1 MFSSDRVVDCA
12 LPALMSDPFFSKA
25 WWLMAIEKMEAAV
38 KSWHISSD
46 PKLSKASMNKV
57 LFQFTQDQRDI
68 RNLHRIYGIEMHRS
82 RMTPSYTS
90 YKVFKLGC
98 IRATEGMGFNHNS
111 SLRFHRILTPCRLNY
126 PYHKSISVEFCRSFQ
141 MCFSM
146 LFIFWTFIKHD
157 LGYSKYHNLS
167 YSTSLSSEVESRS
180 FWLRTL
186 VVAYKHHKM
195 PDVDLFWHILLHRLS
210 NINMLY
216 NVIWYVICYNMI
228 FTLML

>member
-1 MFSSDRVVDCA
+1 MIDGHWKNGSCCEK
-12 LPALMSDPFFSKA
+12 LTYQLWSKA
-25 WWLMAIEKMEAAV
+25 IQ
-38 KSWHISSD
+38 
-46 PKLSKASMNKV
+46 SKHERSFVSVHSRPEGHKESAQN
-57 LFQFTQDQRDI
+57 
-68 RNLHRIYGIEMHRS
+68 HRS

-126 PYHKSISVEFCRSFQ
+126 PYHQSISVEFCRSLQ

-157 LGYSKYHNLS
+157 VGYSKYHNLS

-195 PDVDLFWHILLHRLS
+195 PDFDLFWHILLHRLS

-228 FTLML
+228 FSLML